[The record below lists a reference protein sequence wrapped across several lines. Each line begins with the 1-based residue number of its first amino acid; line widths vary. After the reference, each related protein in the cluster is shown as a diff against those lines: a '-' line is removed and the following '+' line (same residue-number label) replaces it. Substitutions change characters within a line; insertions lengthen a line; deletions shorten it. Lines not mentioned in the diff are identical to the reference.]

1 MLTVLALIHAARTYF
16 IQELL
21 TLLLFFTLAFAM
33 LFLLADFSL
42 VSAGRAAHSHQGR
55 SRHTGSHFA
64 SFAEQSGEKG
74 RGSRFWQPRLV
85 ELASEHRR
93 DSDVVDSSSAQKRT
107 PYVCYP
113 G

>member
-1 MLTVLALIHAARTYF
+1 MYKVRKARGRIWRWMLTVLALIHAARTYF

-55 SRHTGSHFA
+55 SRQPARTLRVLR
-64 SFAEQSGEKG
+64 AEWRKRG
-74 RGSRFWQPRLV
+74 RVAFLAAPSRRIGVGTLSRF
-85 ELASEHRR
+85 RR
-93 DSDVVDSSSAQKRT
+93 R
-107 PYVCYP
+107 
-113 G
+113 